1 MRMTKSMTKSI
12 AKRGWRAAALLGVM
26 VAFLMVAVVPR
37 AASAASASNIDT
49 EATAALHRLY
59 ASNSAAKLL
68 GEKAKAVLVFPKV
81 KKGGFIV
88 GGLDGHGALR
98 KGDKTV
104 GYYKIAAVSVGLQAG
119 GEEFGYAIFFMTQS
133 ALAYLDQS
141 GGWAVG
147 TGPSVVVVDAGMA
160 ESLDARSLKSDV
172 YVMTFNQR
180 GLMGGVG
187 IEGSKV
193 TRTYPH

>member
-1 MRMTKSMTKSI
+1 MRMT
-12 AKRGWRAAALLGVM
+12 KRGWRAAAVLGAM
-26 VAFLMVAVVPR
+26 VVFLMVAVSLR
-37 AASAASASNIDT
+37 AASAASASNIDA
-49 EATAALHRLY
+49 EATAALQRLV

-98 KGDKTV
+98 RGDKTL
-104 GYYKIAAVSVGLQAG
+104 GYYKIAAVSIGLQAG
-119 GEEFGYAIFFMTQS
+119 GEKFGYALFFMTQR

-147 TGPSVVVVDAGMA
+147 TGPSVVVVDEGMA

-172 YVMTFNQR
+172 YVVTFNQR
-180 GLMGGVG
+180 GLMGGIG
-187 IEGSKV
+187 IEGSKI

>member
-1 MRMTKSMTKSI
+1 MT
-12 AKRGWRAAALLGVM
+12 KRGWRAAAVLGAM
-26 VAFLMVAVVPR
+26 VVFLMVAVSLR
-37 AASAASASNIDT
+37 AASAASASNIDA
-49 EATAALHRLY
+49 EATAALQRLV

-98 KGDKTV
+98 RGDKTL
-104 GYYKIAAVSVGLQAG
+104 GYYKIAAVSIGLQAG
-119 GEEFGYAIFFMTQS
+119 GEKFGYALFFMTQR

-147 TGPSVVVVDAGMA
+147 TGPSVVVVDEGMA

-172 YVMTFNQR
+172 YVVTFNQR
-180 GLMGGVG
+180 GLMGGIG
-187 IEGSKV
+187 IEGSKI

>member
-1 MRMTKSMTKSI
+1 MT
-12 AKRGWRAAALLGVM
+12 KRGWRAAALLGVM
-26 VAFLMVAVVPR
+26 VVFLMVAVLPR

-59 ASNSAAKLL
+59 ASNSASKLL

-88 GGLDGHGALR
+88 GGLRGHGALR
-98 KGDKTV
+98 RGDKTL
-104 GYYKIAAVSVGLQAG
+104 GYYKISAVSVGLQAG
-119 GEEFGYAIFFMTQS
+119 GEKFGYALFFMTER

-147 TGPSVVVVDAGMA
+147 SGPSVVVINEGMA

-172 YVMTFNQR
+172 YVVTFNQR
-180 GLMGGVG
+180 GLMGGIG
-187 IEGSKV
+187 IEGSKI
-193 TRTYPH
+193 TRTSPH